1 MRTNRSIPDTCKDG
15 NHLTLTL
22 MEEKLMHEWGLRE
35 MTSSELQLR
44 GGAEKKLLTT
54 ILEKVR
60 NLIDTIM
67 DYLPNLIK
75 GFKDGFLGI
84 DMDK

>member
-1 MRTNRSIPDTCKDG
+1 
-15 NHLTLTL
+15 